1 MMMTLLKIIKYQLH
15 DLLRGK
21 WFIIYTAVFFLL
33 TDGLFRF
40 GGDSGQVSLSLMN
53 VVLFIIPLVSIVF
66 GTMFFYN
73 SREFMELL
81 LSQPIS
87 RISLYLGL
95 YLGLALPLSAVY
107 LIGVGVPFMYHAG
120 IQTGSYWIL
129 LIVGVSLTW
138 VFTALAFLI
147 AVLSEQRVK
156 GVGLTIVLWLF
167 FAILYDGIILFIL
180 FALEDYPLEKLT
192 LALSLF
198 NPIDLGRILML
209 LQFDIAALMG
219 YTGALFSKFYGNM
232 FGSAVAVL
240 ALWSWCIGPVWLG
253 YRAFSKKDF

>member
-1 MMMTLLKIIKYQLH
+1 MSTLIKIIKYQLH

-53 VVLFIIPLVSIVF
+53 VVLFIIPLVSIIF

-87 RISLYLGL
+87 RVSLFLGL
-95 YLGLALPLSAVY
+95 YLGLTTPLSAVY
-107 LIGVGVPFMYHAG
+107 LIGVGVPFLYHAG
-120 IQTGSYWIL
+120 VQSGGYWIL
-129 LIVGVSLTW
+129 LLVGVSLTW

-147 AVLSEQRVK
+147 AVISEQRVK
-156 GVGLTIVLWLF
+156 GVGMTIVLWLF

-192 LALSLF
+192 LILSLF

-219 YTGALFSKFYGNM
+219 YTGALFSKFYGNV

-240 ALWSWCIGPVWLG
+240 ALWTWFVGPLWLG

>member
-1 MMMTLLKIIKYQLH
+1 MMTLLKIVKYQLH

-40 GGDSGQVSLSLMN
+40 GGDPGQVSLSLMN

-81 LSQPIS
+81 LSQPIG
-87 RISLYLGL
+87 RLSLYLGL
-95 YLGLALPLSAVY
+95 YLGLALPLSTVY

-156 GVGLTIVLWLF
+156 GIGLTIVLWLF

-219 YTGALFSKFYGNM
+219 YTGALFSKFYGNW
-232 FGSAVAVL
+232 FGSVLAML
-240 ALWSWCIGPVWLG
+240 ALWGWCVAPVWIG
-253 YRAFSKKDF
+253 YKAFSKKDF

>member
-1 MMMTLLKIIKYQLH
+1 MMTLLKIIKYQLH

-21 WFIIYTAVFFLL
+21 WFIIYIGVFFLL

-53 VVLFIIPLVSIVF
+53 VVLFIIPLVSIIF

-87 RISLYLGL
+87 RTSIFLGL
-95 YLGLALPLSAVY
+95 YLGLTIPLSAVY
-107 LIGVGVPFMYHAG
+107 LIGVGVPFIYHAG
-120 IQTGSYWIL
+120 VQTGSYWIL
-129 LIVGVSLTW
+129 LLVGVSLTW

-156 GVGLTIVLWLF
+156 GIGMTIVLWLF
-167 FAILYDGIILFIL
+167 FAILYDGIVLFIL

-209 LQFDIAALMG
+209 LQIDIAALMG

-232 FGSAVAVL
+232 FGSVVAVF
-240 ALWSWCIGPVWLG
+240 ALWVWCIAPLWLG
-253 YRAFSKKDF
+253 YRAFSRKDF

>member
-1 MMMTLLKIIKYQLH
+1 MTTLLKIIKYQLH

-40 GGDSGQVSLSLMN
+40 GGDPGQVSLSLMN

-87 RISLYLGL
+87 RVALFLGL
-95 YLGLALPLSAVY
+95 YLGLTLPLSAVY
-107 LIGVGVPFMYHAG
+107 LIGVGIPFMYHAG
-120 IQTGSYWIL
+120 IMTGGYWIL
-129 LIVGVSLTW
+129 LLVGVSLTW
-138 VFTALAFLI
+138 GFTALAFFI

-156 GVGLTIVLWLF
+156 GIGMTIVLWLF

-180 FALEDYPLEKLT
+180 FALEEYPLEKLT
-192 LALSLF
+192 LILSLF

-240 ALWSWCIGPVWLG
+240 ALWTWVATPVWLG
-253 YRAFSKKDF
+253 YRAFSRKDF

>member
-1 MMMTLLKIIKYQLH
+1 MMTLLKVIKYQLH

-21 WFIIYTAVFFLL
+21 WFVLYTALIFLL

-40 GGDSGQVSLSLMN
+40 GGDPGQVSLSLMN
-53 VVLFIIPLVSIVF
+53 VVLFIIPLVSIIF

-87 RISLYLGL
+87 RVSLFLGL
-95 YLGLALPLSAVY
+95 YLGLTLPLSAVY
-107 LIGVGVPFMYHAG
+107 LIGVGVPFIYHAG
-120 IQTGSYWIL
+120 IMTSSYWIL
-129 LIVGVSLTW
+129 LLVGVSLTW

-147 AVLSEQRVK
+147 AVKSEQRVK
-156 GVGLTIVLWLF
+156 GIGFTIVLWLF
-167 FAILYDGIILFIL
+167 FAVLYDGVILFIL
-180 FALEDYPLEKLT
+180 FALEEYPLEKLT
-192 LALSLF
+192 LILSLF

-219 YTGALFSKFYGNM
+219 YTGALFSKFYGNIL
-232 FGSAVAVL
+232 GSSVAVF
-240 ALWSWCIGPVWLG
+240 ALWTWCAIPVWLG
-253 YRAFSKKDF
+253 FRAFAKKDF

>member
-1 MMMTLLKIIKYQLH
+1 MKTLLKIIKYQLH

-21 WFIIYTAVFFLL
+21 WFFIYTGVFFLL

-40 GGDSGQVSLSLMN
+40 GGDPNQVSLSLMN
-53 VVLFIIPLVSIVF
+53 VVLFIIPLVAIIF

-87 RISLYLGL
+87 RVALFLGL
-95 YLGLALPLSAVY
+95 YLGLTLPLSAAY
-107 LIGVGVPFMYHAG
+107 LIGVGLPFMYHSG
-120 IQTGSYWIL
+120 IQSSSYWIL

-147 AVLSEQRVK
+147 AVLSEQRVR
-156 GVGLTIVLWLF
+156 GIGFTIVLWLF

-180 FALEDYPLEKLT
+180 FTLEEYPLEKLT
-192 LALSLF
+192 LILAMF
-198 NPIDLGRILML
+198 NPIDLGRILIL

-219 YTGALFSKFYGNM
+219 YTGALFSKFYGGLL
-232 FGSAVAVL
+232 GSALAIM
-240 ALWSWCIGPVWLG
+240 ALWTWCAVPVWLG
-253 YRAFSKKDF
+253 YRAFSRKDF

>member
-1 MMMTLLKIIKYQLH
+1 
-15 DLLRGK
+15 
-21 WFIIYTAVFFLL
+21 
-33 TDGLFRF
+33 
-40 GGDSGQVSLSLMN
+40 
-53 VVLFIIPLVSIVF
+53 
-66 GTMFFYN
+66 
-73 SREFMELL
+73 MELL

-87 RISLYLGL
+87 RVALFLGL
-95 YLGLALPLSAVY
+95 YLGLTIPLSAVY

-120 IQTGSYWIL
+120 ILAGSYWTL

-138 VFTALAFLI
+138 VFIALAFLI
-147 AVLSEQRVK
+147 AVKSEQRVK
-156 GVGLTIVLWLF
+156 GVGFTIVLWLF

-192 LALSLF
+192 LILSLF

-219 YTGALFSKFYGNM
+219 YTGALFAKFYGDM

-240 ALWSWCIGPVWLG
+240 ALWTWCAAPVWLG

>member
-1 MMMTLLKIIKYQLH
+1 MTTLIKIIKYQLH

-21 WFIIYTAVFFLL
+21 WFVVYTAVFFLL

-40 GGDSGQVSLSLMN
+40 GGDPNQVSLSLMN
-53 VVLFIIPLVSIVF
+53 IVLFIIPLVSIVF

-87 RISLYLGL
+87 RISLFLGL
-95 YLGLALPLSAVY
+95 YLGLVLPLSAVC

-120 IQTGSYWIL
+120 IQTGGYWIL

-147 AVLSEQRVK
+147 AVMTDQRVK
-156 GVGLTIVLWLF
+156 GVGFTIVLWLF

-180 FALEDYPLEKLT
+180 FALEEYPLEKLT
-192 LALSLF
+192 LFLSML
-198 NPIDLGRILML
+198 NPIDLGRIMML

-219 YTGALFSKFYGNM
+219 YTGALFSKFYGNIL
-232 FGSAVAVL
+232 GTTVAVL
-240 ALWSWCIGPVWLG
+240 TLWSWCLLPLWFA
-253 YRAFSKKDF
+253 YKTFSKKDF

>member
-1 MMMTLLKIIKYQLH
+1 MKTLLKIIKYQLH

-21 WFIIYTAVFFLL
+21 WFTIYTAVFFLL

-40 GGDSGQVSLSLMN
+40 GGDPGQVSLSLMN

-95 YLGLALPLSAVY
+95 YLGLVLPLSAVY

-120 IQTGSYWIL
+120 ILSSGYWIL

-138 VFTALAFLI
+138 VFTALAFLV

-156 GVGLTIVLWLF
+156 GVGLTIVIWLF

-180 FALEDYPLEKLT
+180 FALEEYPLEKLT
-192 LALSLF
+192 LILSMF
-198 NPIDLGRILML
+198 NPIDLGRIMML

-232 FGSAVAVL
+232 FGSAVAIF
-240 ALWSWCIGPVWLG
+240 ALWTWGIIPAWLG
-253 YRAFSKKDF
+253 YRAFSRKDF

>member
-1 MMMTLLKIIKYQLH
+1 MTTLLKIIKYQLH

-40 GGDSGQVSLSLMN
+40 GGDSGQVALSLMN

-87 RISLYLGL
+87 RVALFLGL
-95 YLGLALPLSAVY
+95 YLGLTLPLSAVY
-107 LIGVGVPFMYHAG
+107 LIGVGIPFMYHAG
-120 IQTGSYWIL
+120 IMTGGYWIL
-129 LIVGVSLTW
+129 LLVGVSLTW

-156 GVGLTIVLWLF
+156 GVGMTIVLWLF

-180 FALEDYPLEKLT
+180 FALEEYPLEKLT
-192 LALSLF
+192 LILSLF

-232 FGSAVAVL
+232 FGSAVAVF
-240 ALWSWCIGPVWLG
+240 ALWTWCAIPAWLG

>member
-1 MMMTLLKIIKYQLH
+1 MTLLKIIKYQLH

-21 WFIIYTAVFFLL
+21 WFLVYTAVFFLL

-53 VVLFIIPLVSIVF
+53 IVLFIIPLVSIVF

-87 RISLYLGL
+87 RIALFLGL
-95 YLGLALPLSAVY
+95 YLGLAIPLSAVF

-120 IQTGSYWIL
+120 IQSGGYWIL
-129 LIVGVSLTW
+129 LLVGVSLTW

-156 GVGLTIVLWLF
+156 GVGFTIVLWLF

-192 LALSLF
+192 LILSMF
-198 NPIDLGRILML
+198 NPIDLGRIMML

-232 FGSAVAVL
+232 FGSAVAIL
-240 ALWSWCIGPVWLG
+240 ALWTWGLVPAWLG

>member
-1 MMMTLLKIIKYQLH
+1 MMTLLKIIKYQLH

-40 GGDSGQVSLSLMN
+40 GGDPGQVSLSLMN

-120 IQTGSYWIL
+120 IQSGSYWIL

-156 GVGLTIVLWLF
+156 GIGLTIVLWLF

-232 FGSAVAVL
+232 FGSAIAVL
-240 ALWSWCIGPVWLG
+240 ALWTWCTVPVWIG

>member
-1 MMMTLLKIIKYQLH
+1 MTTLIKIIKYQLH

-21 WFIIYTAVFFLL
+21 WFILYTAVFFLL

-40 GGDSGQVSLSLMN
+40 GGDPGQVSLSLMN

-87 RISLYLGL
+87 RVSLFLGL
-95 YLGLALPLSAVY
+95 YLGLTLPLSAVY

-120 IQTGSYWIL
+120 IMTGSYSIL
-129 LIVGVSLTW
+129 LLVGVSLTW

-156 GVGLTIVLWLF
+156 GVGMTIVLWLF

-192 LALSLF
+192 LILSLF

-209 LQFDIAALMG
+209 LQLDIAALMG
-219 YTGALFSKFYGNM
+219 YTGALFSKFYGDM

-240 ALWSWCIGPVWLG
+240 ALWTWCATPVLLG

>member
-1 MMMTLLKIIKYQLH
+1 MMTLLKIIKYQLH

-40 GGDSGQVSLSLMN
+40 GGDPGQVSLSLMN
-53 VVLFIIPLVSIVF
+53 IVLFIIPLVSIVF

-87 RISLYLGL
+87 RVSLYLGL

-156 GVGLTIVLWLF
+156 GVGMTIVLWLF

-192 LALSLF
+192 LALSMF

-232 FGSAVAVL
+232 FGSAIAVL
-240 ALWSWCIGPVWLG
+240 ALWTWCIAPVLLG

>member
-1 MMMTLLKIIKYQLH
+1 MTTLLKIIKYQLH

-21 WFIIYTAVFFLL
+21 WFIVYTVVFFLV

-40 GGDSGQVSLSLMN
+40 GGDPAQVSLSLMN
-53 VVLFIIPLVSIVF
+53 VVLFIIPLVSSVF

-87 RISLYLGL
+87 RIALFLGL
-95 YLGLALPLSAVY
+95 YLGLTLPLSAVY
-107 LIGVGVPFMYHAG
+107 LIGVGLPFLYHAG
-120 IQTGSYWIL
+120 IQETSYWIL
-129 LIVGVSLTW
+129 LLVGVSLTW
-138 VFTALAFLI
+138 VFTALAFLV
-147 AVLSEQRVK
+147 AVMSEQRVR
-156 GVGLTIVLWLF
+156 GVGFTIVLWLF
-167 FAILYDGIILFIL
+167 FAILYDGMVLFTL
-180 FALEDYPLEKLT
+180 FALEEYPLEKLT
-192 LALSLF
+192 LVLSMF

-232 FGSAVAVL
+232 LGSSVAII
-240 ALWSWCIGPVWLG
+240 ALWSWCIAPVWLG
-253 YRAFSKKDF
+253 YRVFSKKDF

>member
-1 MMMTLLKIIKYQLH
+1 MTTLFKIIKYQLH
-15 DLLRGK
+15 DLFRGK

-40 GGDSGQVSLSLMN
+40 GGDQGQVSLSLMN

-73 SREFMELL
+73 SREFTELL

-87 RISLYLGL
+87 RPALFFGL
-95 YLGLALPLSAVY
+95 YLGLVLPLSAVY
-107 LIGVGVPFMYHAG
+107 LIGVGVPFLYHAG
-120 IQTGSYWIL
+120 ILGGTYWIL

-156 GVGLTIVLWLF
+156 GIGLTIVLWLF

-192 LALSLF
+192 LFLSLF
-198 NPIDLGRILML
+198 NPIDLGRIMIL

-232 FGSAVAVL
+232 IGSTIAMM
-240 ALWSWCIGPVWLG
+240 ALWSWCALPVWLG
-253 YRAFSKKDF
+253 YKAFSKKDF